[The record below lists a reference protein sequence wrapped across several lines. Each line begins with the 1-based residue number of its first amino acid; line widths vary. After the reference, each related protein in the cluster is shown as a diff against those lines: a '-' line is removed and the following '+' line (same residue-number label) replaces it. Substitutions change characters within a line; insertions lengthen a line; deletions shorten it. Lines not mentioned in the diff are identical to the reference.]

1 MTKSPNILFFFPDQH
16 RFDWIGSRPE
26 IPVRT
31 PHLDALTARG
41 VQFNNAITPS
51 PVCAPA
57 RACLASGMEY
67 DQCGVPSN
75 GFNYPPDG
83 WTVYQSLR
91 QADYNVLGCGKFDLH
106 KATPSWGLDGKG
118 SIGAWGF
125 SDGIDNAGKW
135 DAVRSGA
142 EEPKDPYMNYL
153 HQNSL
158 VQTHLD
164 DMHRRQGN
172 KIATFATDLPE
183 EAYCDN
189 WVAQNGIDLL
199 DHCLD
204 DQPWFLQIN
213 FTGPHDPWDVTH
225 RMKATYAEIEFP
237 SPFPSSRFSAE
248 EHNQVRQNYS
258 AMVENIDRWLG
269 VYVDLLQDKGQL
281 ENTLI
286 VFSSDHGEMLGDH
299 NRWGKSLPYQTSIG
313 VPLVVAGPEVESG
326 LVTDTLVSLIDLT
339 ATFLDAADLQ
349 VPSGMAG
356 QSLKPVLSGHT
367 KVHRQR
373 VRSGLGDWRLV
384 YDGRYKLIQNFEDR
398 SWLFDLEDDPAES
411 QNLFAENPDLVAE
424 LQRFLGSHN

>member
-16 RFDWIGSRPE
+16 RFDWIESRPE

-31 PHLDALTARG
+31 PHLDALANRG

-75 GFNYPPDG
+75 RFNYPLDG
-83 WTVYQSLR
+83 WTVYRSFR
-91 QADYNVLGCGKFDLH
+91 QAGYNVFGCGKFDLH

-118 SIGAWGF
+118 SIDAWGF

-164 DMHRRQGN
+164 DMYRRRGN
-172 KIATFATDLPE
+172 KVATFATDLPE

-189 WVAQNGIDLL
+189 WIAQNGIDLL
-199 DHCLD
+199 DRCPD

-225 RMKATYAEIEFP
+225 RMKATYAETEFP
-237 SPFPSSRFSAE
+237 SPLLSSRFSAE
-248 EHNQVRQNYS
+248 DYNQVRQNYS

-269 VYVDLLQDKGQL
+269 VYVDLLQDRGQL

-299 NRWGKSLPYQTSIG
+299 DRWGKSLPYQSSIG
-313 VPLVVAGPEVESG
+313 VPLVVAGPEVGAG

-339 ATFLDAADLQ
+339 ATFLDVADLQ
-349 VPSGMAG
+349 GPSDMVG
-356 QSLKPVLSGHT
+356 QSLKPVLSGQT
-367 KVHRQR
+367 EAHRQY

-384 YDGRYKLIQNFEDR
+384 YDGRYKLIQNFEDK

-411 QNLFAENPDLVAE
+411 QNQFAEHPNLVEE
-424 LQRFLGSHN
+424 LQQFLGSHN

>member
-31 PHLDALTARG
+31 PHLDALASRG

-67 DQCGVPSN
+67 DQCGVPGN
-75 GFNYPPDG
+75 GFNYPLDE

-164 DMHRRQGN
+164 DMYRRQGN

-189 WVAQNGIDLL
+189 WIAQNGIDLL
-199 DHCLD
+199 DRCPD

-225 RMKATYAEIEFP
+225 RMKATYAEIGFP
-237 SPFPSSRFSAE
+237 SPFPSSRFLAE
-248 EHNQVRQNYS
+248 GHNQVRQNYS

-269 VYVDLLQDKGQL
+269 VYVDLLQDRGQL

-313 VPLVVAGPEVESG
+313 VPLVVAGPEVEAG

-339 ATFLDAADLQ
+339 ATFLDIADLQ

-356 QSLKPVLSGHT
+356 QSLKPVLSGQT
-367 KVHRQR
+367 KIHRQR

-384 YDGRYKLIQNFEDR
+384 YDGRYKLIQNFEDK

-411 QNLFAENPDLVAE
+411 QNQFAEHPNLVEE
-424 LQRFLGSHN
+424 LQQFLGSHN